1 MDPVTLFR
9 TADPA
14 QRVLAARRGVASLV
28 LPWPGALHG
37 GTCEALADAPALRRW
52 GRETA
57 SLPMVWDVWR
67 RRVASFVAVWQPSCA
82 DGEASDPHDRYF
94 GIGRCNAEPVRA
106 LLHGVL
112 TALDRFCHECT
123 GAREFREHAVIPAAL
138 IEIWQLVLQE
148 PEPVRPPVENRLAEV
163 HGRAPDPVRRW
174 LQGHHVFA
182 ALTQGLTWSLL
193 SFERLQP
200 EPTEAQTQRFLQGM
214 ARLYRASAAA
224 FRFTADFSPAA
235 YEHLIRPSMSEPHVP
250 AGFSGSMSVD
260 HGHLVSV
267 LTRLRP
273 ALAQAAVQC
282 PEEHAAMVQA
292 LTLVYDDHRHVCA
305 RFAGAQG
312 ASLRS
317 ARQAEATAAVEM
329 IDRFKVRRLELLT
342 CPVPR

>member
-9 TADPA
+9 SADPA
-14 QRVLAARRGVASLV
+14 QRVLAARRGISPFV
-28 LPWPGALHG
+28 LPWPAALTG
-37 GTCEALADAPALRRW
+37 GEPEGVPDAAALRQW

-57 SLPMVWDVWR
+57 SLPLVWDVWR
-67 RRVASFVAVWQPSCA
+67 RRVASFVAVWTTAGTGA
-82 DGEASDPHDRYF
+82 DATDPHDRFF
-94 GIGRCNAEPVRA
+94 GISRCDAVPARA

-112 TALDRFCHECT
+112 MALDRFCHECT
-123 GAREFREHAVIPAAL
+123 GAREFKEHAIIPAAL
-138 IEIWQLVLQE
+138 IEIWQLVLQD
-148 PEPVRPPVENRLAEV
+148 PDPVWPQVDGRLAEV
-163 HGRAPDPVRRW
+163 HGRAPDPARRW

-200 EPTEAQTQRFLQGM
+200 EPTEAQTQRFLQRM

-273 ALAQAAVQC
+273 VLAQAKALC
-282 PEEHAAMVQA
+282 PDEHAAMVDA

-305 RFAGAQG
+305 RFAGAHG

-317 ARQAEATAAVEM
+317 ARQSEATAAVDM
-329 IDRFKVRRLELLT
+329 IDRFKVRRLELMT